1 MDADHGQS
9 PFGMTD
15 GYRRFV
21 TFHPNKKQYLIDL
34 SNISATQIGRL
45 IKTGELKSQSVIEYF
60 IRRIKETNPKLNAIV
75 VELFDEALSKAI
87 ESDNKIENGDKIG
100 RLQGVPFTIKE
111 CLDLRG
117 TPTTFGLLRRTK
129 DFPESTDKYVK
140 LLQKEGA
147 IVLGKSNVS
156 QLLASIE
163 SQNPVYGITNNAYSL
178 KHSSGGSSG
187 GEGAIISAGGSP
199 IGLGTDI
206 GGSVRIPAAFNGICA
221 IKPTNQRTI
230 DQARFTEEN
239 IDLPIDSVTGILA
252 NHPEDLFLFLDIM
265 NSTEQKLK
273 SFESVDFSKLKVGY
287 MISDKLFEPSNSI
300 IRGIIESI
308 EYLKSLGT
316 EVIEF
321 QPPNANEAEEL
332 YTKVLSANKLQIFSE
347 NLKNDKPIA
356 LLRGYFSLV
365 TMPKAIRKIIFLMA
379 RVFKQGTLRRV
390 INYFDQNSGESIKQL
405 ENRISEYK
413 KKYINSLDN
422 TAIGKLDAVICPVF
436 PTAAVLHNTADKIG
450 LGGTYNIQSNLL
462 GFPAGVATVT
472 CVNKNDLTLRPKSF
486 DLVFRTARKIEKESE
501 GLPVSVQI
509 ISRPFND
516 HIVIALINK
525 LHKNNIRENKGRKGN
540 TR

>member
-1 MDADHGQS
+1 M
-9 PFGMTD
+9 
-15 GYRRFV
+15 
-21 TFHPNKKQYLIDL
+21 IDL
-34 SNISATQIGRL
+34 SNISVTQIGKL
-45 IKTGELKSQSVIEYF
+45 IKTGELKSKSVIEYF

-87 ESDNKIENGDKIG
+87 ESDNKIENGDEIG

-252 NHPEDLFLFLDIM
+252 NHPEDLSLFLDIM
-265 NSTEQKLK
+265 NSAEQKLK

-300 IRGIIESI
+300 KRGIIESI
-308 EYLKSLGT
+308 VYLKSLGT

-332 YTKVLSANKLQIFSE
+332 YTKVLSANNLQIFSG
-347 NLKNDKPIA
+347 NLKNEKPIA

-365 TMPKAIRKIIFLMA
+365 ALPKVIRKIIFLMA

-390 INYFDQNSGESIKQL
+390 INYPNS
-405 ENRISEYK
+405 
-413 KKYINSLDN
+413 
-422 TAIGKLDAVICPVF
+422 A
-436 PTAAVLHNTADKIG
+436 H
-450 LGGTYNIQSNLL
+450 
-462 GFPAGVATVT
+462 
-472 CVNKNDLTLRPKSF
+472 
-486 DLVFRTARKIEKESE
+486 
-501 GLPVSVQI
+501 
-509 ISRPFND
+509 
-516 HIVIALINK
+516 
-525 LHKNNIRENKGRKGN
+525 
-540 TR
+540 